1 MAVKIKD
8 IKLFLKN
15 ANIRFEYQGDPLLE
29 ISFFCSLNNLKDNS
43 IFWIKKAADFDSEK
57 LCKYKN
63 MLMIINSEQPI
74 EGINYINCR
83 NPKEVFFSVLN
94 RFWGKENKKGI
105 EPTAIVETENIG
117 KDVYI
122 GHNTYINSEVT
133 IGDNVRIMDNVSILC
148 PTEIGDN
155 TIIWSG
161 VVIGTDG
168 FGYYQDEDGIN
179 RKVPHYGGVG
189 IGKNVEIGANTC
201 IDRGTLD
208 DTVIGDNSKID
219 NLCHIAHNVNIG
231 ENVLIIGQSGV
242 SGSAKIGDNSYIAPN
257 SVVINQAKVGAG
269 AYIGMASVVIRDV
282 GENERVFGNPA
293 KKIISPGERK

>member
-8 IKLFLKN
+8 IKLFLE
-15 ANIRFEYQGDPLLE
+15 ASNIEFEYYGDSSLE
-29 ISFFCSLNNLKDNS
+29 IPSFCSLNNLKDNS

-83 NPKEVFFSVLN
+83 KPKEVFFSVLN

-148 PTEIGDN
+148 PTKIGDN

-161 VVIGTDG
+161 VVIGADG
-168 FGYYQDEDGIN
+168 FGYYQDEEGIN
-179 RKVPHYGGVG
+179 RKVPHYGGVR
-189 IGKNVEIGANTC
+189 IGENVEIGANTC

-208 DTVIGDNSKID
+208 DTVIGDDTKID
-219 NLCHIAHNVNIG
+219 NLCNIG
-231 ENVLIIGQSGV
+231 HNTNIGKNVLIIGLSEIC
-242 SGSAKIGDNSYIAPN
+242 GSCHIGDNAYIAPQTAILNQSKIGTN
-257 SVVINQAKVGAG
+257 SYVGMG
-269 AYIGMASVVIRDV
+269 SIVIRDV
-282 GENERVFGNPA
+282 RENERVFGNPA
-293 KKIISPGERK
+293 KRIMSPGERK